1 VDGILDGGFNYAM
14 WGNFIRGRSAVD
26 APVQLDLEG
35 SYSSPS
41 GMVRVLAEATDF
53 LSFSSLR
60 IFVVVT
66 EDSILFSAPNG
77 TQVHHQTM
85 RDMIPGST
93 GDPVSLV
100 SPGDTLVREYNF
112 TIGGAWNEDHCN
124 VVVFMQDYSTKEIL
138 QVASARISLLGV
150 EEEKEFA
157 SEPRILTLAA
167 PRPNPFKDRATI
179 EYVLPSKGHV
189 ELRIYDSAGSHVR
202 TLVDGDGDPG
212 IHTEYWDGKDGSGRE
227 VSSGVYFSQLLF
239 EGEVRVGRMSLVR

>member
-1 VDGILDGGFNYAM
+1 MDGIIDGGFNYAM

-26 APVQLDLEG
+26 APVRLELEG

-53 LSFSSLR
+53 ISLSSLR
-60 IFVVVT
+60 IFVVIT

-77 TQVHHQTM
+77 TQIHNQTM

-93 GDPVSLV
+93 GDPVSLM

-112 TIGGAWNEDHCN
+112 TIGGAWDEDHCN
-124 VVVFMQDYSTKEIL
+124 VVVLIQDYTTKEVL
-138 QVASARISLLGV
+138 QVASARIYLLGI
-150 EEEKEFA
+150 EEKEL
-157 SEPRILTLAA
+157 SSRPRVLRLSA

-202 TLVDGDGDPG
+202 TLVDGDSAPG
-212 IHTEYWDGKDGSGRE
+212 THTEYWDGRDSSGRE
-227 VSSGVYFSQLLF
+227 VSSGVYFSHLSF
-239 EGEVRVGRMSLVR
+239 EGEVRVGRMSLIR